1 MRFEYDPNKSA
12 ANLDRHGI
20 DFEYAQALWDDATV
34 EFTANVKGEGRTKAI
49 GRIGGEYWAAIYTM
63 RGEAL
68 RIISVR
74 AATPEERSAYDRYA
88 NN

>member
-1 MRFEYDPNKSA
+1 MQFEYDSNKSES
-12 ANLDRHGI
+12 NLEKHGI
-20 DFEYAQALWDDATV
+20 DFEYAQALWDDVTV
-34 EFTANVKGEGRTKAI
+34 EFAANVKGESWTKAI

-88 NN
+88 ND